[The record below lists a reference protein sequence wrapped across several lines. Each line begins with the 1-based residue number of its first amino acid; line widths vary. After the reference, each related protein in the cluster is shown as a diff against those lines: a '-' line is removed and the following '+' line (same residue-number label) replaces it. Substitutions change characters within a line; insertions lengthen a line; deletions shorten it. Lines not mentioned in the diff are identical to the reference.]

1 MYSAIIQDS
10 SFDIEL
16 GKTTVVYGS
25 VQECT
30 LEFGGKDAYFF
41 TMHGKKIIADVVK
54 IDLENKQVVL
64 RVQGK
69 KIAVQI
75 KEPVDILLDKLGI
88 VQSQTKKVNHLKSP
102 MPGLVL
108 KVIAKVGDIVKQG
121 EPLLILEAMKMENV
135 FKAPSD
141 VVIKS
146 IDVTE
151 KQAVEK
157 GELLISFV

>member
-1 MYSAIIQDS
+1 M
-10 SFDIEL
+10 
-16 GKTTVVYGS
+16 
-25 VQECT
+25 
-30 LEFGGKDAYFF
+30 
-41 TMHGKKIIADVVK
+41 
-54 IDLENKQVVL
+54 
-64 RVQGK
+64 
-69 KIAVQI
+69 
-75 KEPVDILLDKLGI
+75 
-88 VQSQTKKVNHLKSP
+88 QSLTKKVNHLKSP

-108 KVIAKVGDIVKQG
+108 KVIAKVGDLVKQG
-121 EPLLILEAMKMENV
+121 EPLLVLEAMKMENV